1 MALALLES
9 CQWNQHLQVQLPRSV
24 LVCVATTGCG
34 RIADWWGRHLQQAA
48 GVDEGRL
55 PREQLGAQPLELA
68 LVLAQQRALVHV
80 LVEPRRVLDVLGPV
94 GELERRQRLCGICIA
109 AVKG

>member
-1 MALALLES
+1 MTLAMLELLFYQALLVRPPVLEHI
-9 CQWNQHLQVQLPRSV
+9 WVTHHVRGGVAVQR
-24 LVCVATTGCG
+24 
-34 RIADWWGRHLQQAA
+34 GRHLQQAA
-48 GVDEGRL
+48 GIDQGRL
-55 PREQLGAQPLELA
+55 AGEQLGAQPLELA

-80 LVEPRRVLDVLGPV
+80 LVEPRRVLDVLGAV